1 MAPISAA
8 PPTLCSPWL
17 LGFWKAVT
25 EVCGRFMKTRSGS
38 SLEAFS
44 ELLEVFAHQAPVFS
58 SGIGRSQR
66 RMCECGFSSENE
78 ILIDIYHITILSK

>member
-8 PPTLCSPWL
+8 PPTLGSPWL

-58 SGIGRSQR
+58 SGIGRSQKGER
-66 RMCECGFSSENE
+66 VSVGFLVKMKYLLTF
-78 ILIDIYHITILSK
+78 II